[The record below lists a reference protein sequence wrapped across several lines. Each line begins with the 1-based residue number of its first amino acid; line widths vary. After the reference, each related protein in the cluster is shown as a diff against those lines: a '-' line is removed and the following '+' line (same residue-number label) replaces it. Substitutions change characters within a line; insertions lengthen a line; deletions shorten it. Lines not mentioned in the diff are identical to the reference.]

1 MENATNQN
9 LWMDVRQHATTQSAA
24 EIYLGKENAMV
35 WSSVVKEVDSLEE
48 NVGEPANFARIHQT
62 RNLEG

>member
-9 LWMDVRQHATTQSAA
+9 LWRGVRQHARTQSVA

-35 WSSVVKEVDSLEE
+35 WSSVVEEVNSLAE
-48 NVGEPANFARIHQT
+48 NVGEPANFARLRQT
-62 RNLEG
+62 KNLEG